1 MEEKN
6 TNEAIFDAQPILE
19 NDYSNTTNEEIKN
32 ESSNNS
38 EDTPLDKNLR
48 LMSPT
53 RMVLR
58 RFFKS
63 KLSVIG
69 LVMIVGLF
77 LFSFIGPY
85 IYNVINPGIDG
96 NGWDQDEP
104 DHTEKVIQVTSEY
117 EYVDADGNTHK
128 IKQTLDKTISTN
140 PESGPTWLHPLGTDD
155 MAYDNLSRAMYG
167 GRISLTVS
175 MMSIIVMT
183 LIGIVAGG
191 LAGYFGGVIDN
202 IIMRVCD
209 VLTCLP
215 GIPILL
221 ILGVGLKEMQK
232 TSEIVTADNRIFFL
246 MLILS
251 CISWTGTARLVRG
264 QILSLREQEY
274 MVAAEAMG
282 YSTFR
287 KIFKHLIPNV
297 MPQLIVQM
305 TLGLGSMIIYESTL
319 TFLGFGVDSTTAAW
333 GSILGIFDRSMD
345 KAVANPLIWI
355 PAGICIVVAV
365 LGFNFVGDG
374 LRDALD
380 PKSRR

>member
-1 MEEKN
+1 
-6 TNEAIFDAQPILE
+6 
-19 NDYSNTTNEEIKN
+19 
-32 ESSNNS
+32 
-38 EDTPLDKNLR
+38 
-48 LMSPT
+48 
-53 RMVLR
+53 
-58 RFFKS
+58 
-63 KLSVIG
+63 
-69 LVMIVGLF
+69 
-77 LFSFIGPY
+77 
-85 IYNVINPGIDG
+85 
-96 NGWDQDEP
+96 
-104 DHTEKVIQVTSEY
+104 
-117 EYVDADGNTHK
+117 
-128 IKQTLDKTISTN
+128 
-140 PESGPTWLHPLGTDD
+140 
-155 MAYDNLSRAMYG
+155 MYG

-175 MMSIIVMT
+175 IMSIVVMT
-183 LIGIVAGG
+183 VIGIVAGG

-202 IIMRVCD
+202 IIMRICD
-209 VLTCLP
+209 ILTCLP

-221 ILGVGLKEMQK
+221 ILGVGLKKMAE
-232 TSEIVTADNRIFFL
+232 TSNIITLDNRIYFL
-246 MLILS
+246 MLVLS

-319 TFLGFGVDSTTAAW
+319 TYLGFGVDVTTAAW
-333 GSILGIFDRSMD
+333 GSILSIFSNALDT
-345 KAVANPLIWI
+345 AIANPLIWL
-355 PAGICIVVAV
+355 PAGLCIIIAV